1 MPLLLPA
8 VAVDRHAARP
18 DSPFQQM
25 YSARDSLIKQGVQ
38 FADLL
43 HVHSSGDTFS
53 SVYEVGHKIGEG
65 AFGKVF
71 TATHKILGI
80 SRAVKRLIKSHDGR
94 EPHQNELKALLALD
108 HPHIVKLLEYYDED
122 DFLFLV
128 FELCEGV
135 DLHEHITSTAS
146 GRMREYDASVALRHM
161 LKALQCCHAHYR
173 GHYDIKPENF
183 MFKHKSFG
191 NLKMVDLG
199 LSSAFDTQRR
209 KKVSGTAVYMAPE
222 FWSGIYGPEG
232 DVWSCGVVLF
242 VMLTGHPF
250 LQDVPPVT
258 MRSELKVRKL
268 IREQIEFAATEFGL
282 SQAAHNLLSQLLQH
296 DRHARPSIKEALK
309 HPFNS
314 GSYRLER
321 RIPSKSSHEA
331 LLNHANEILV
341 NLLSTV
347 RLIMPEPMLK
357 RISRL
362 IMVQN
367 SEVSETHCLAFRM
380 LDLHGYGELSISALE
395 QDERVSPEGQPADDI
410 DQIFEALDLNRDGYI
425 SYRSFLAAILPD
437 DVLRNERA
445 LQVAFSILDTDK
457 DGFIGQDDLAKVFDH
472 NTGSGVCKATIE
484 EVSPDGCVSWEQ
496 FWNLMQA
503 PAIENA
509 QQAVNSS

>member
-1 MPLLLPA
+1 MPLLPP
-8 VAVDRHAARP
+8 VAVDRAAARP
-18 DSPFQQM
+18 SSPVQQTEIH
-25 YSARDSLIKQGVQ
+25 SARESLIKQGAQ

-43 HVHSSGDTFS
+43 HFHCSGDSFS

-71 TATHKILGI
+71 AATHKILNI
-80 SRAVKRLIKSHDGR
+80 SRAVKRLSKSQGGC
-94 EPHQNELKALLALD
+94 ELHQNELKALLALD

-122 DFLFLV
+122 EYLFLV

-135 DLHEHITSTAS
+135 DLLEHITAQPV

-209 KKVSGTAVYMAPE
+209 KKVSGTSLYMAPE
-222 FWSGIYGPEG
+222 FWSGVYGPEG

-242 VMLTGHPF
+242 VMLTGQPF
-250 LQDVPPVT
+250 LEDVPPLT
-258 MRSELKVRKL
+258 MRSELKVRRL
-268 IREQIEFAATEFGL
+268 LRERIEFAATELGL
-282 SQAAHNLLSQLLQH
+282 SKAAQDLLRQLLQH

-309 HPFNS
+309 HAFND

-321 RIPSKSSHEA
+321 RLPSKSSHEA
-331 LLNHANEILV
+331 LLKDANEILMKLK
-341 NLLSTV
+341 NTV
-347 RLIMPEPMLK
+347 RMIMPEPVLK
-357 RISRL
+357 RIARV

-367 SEVSETHCLAFRM
+367 SEVSETHSLAFRM

-395 QDERVSPEGQPADDI
+395 QDERVSPGGQPPEDI

-425 SYRSFLAAILPD
+425 SYRSFLAIILPE
-437 DVLRNERA
+437 DVFRNESA
-445 LQVAFSILDTDK
+445 LQVAFRILDADK
-457 DGFIGQDDLAKVFDH
+457 DGSIGQDDLAKIFGHSSDSH
-472 NTGSGVCKATIE
+472 ACKITIE
-484 EVSPDGCVSWEQ
+484 EVSPNGYVSWEQ
-496 FWNLMQA
+496 FWNLML
-503 PAIENA
+503 PPSIMLA
-509 QQAVNSS
+509 QQK